1 MVNRS
6 FLLFDLDGT
15 LTDPALGIT
24 NSVMY
29 ALQKLGAPVEERSF
43 YYRFIGPPLLDSFA
57 HYCGFSPEKSRAALR
72 LYREYFADKG
82 IYENTVYDGIPALLA
97 DLQRAGY
104 KLIVATSK
112 PEIYAKQI
120 FDHFDMAK
128 YFSFIGGAD
137 LEEIAVPDQ
146 KADAEQDHQNG
157 KHRVDDVVDMGLT
170 LLLLLLELLFTETL
184 TARVLAGLL
193 LSGCTH
199 SLFSPLVQLAMRVV
213 HDRTFL
219 DII

>member
-1 MVNRS
+1 MVTAAARLWKK
-6 FLLFDLDGT
+6 LLF
-15 LTDPALGIT
+15 
-24 NSVMY
+24 
-29 ALQKLGAPVEERSF
+29 
-43 YYRFIGPPLLDSFA
+43 
-57 HYCGFSPEKSRAALR
+57 
-72 LYREYFADKG
+72 
-82 IYENTVYDGIPALLA
+82 
-97 DLQRAGY
+97 
-104 KLIVATSK
+104 
-112 PEIYAKQI
+112 QI
-120 FDHFDMAK
+120 RR
-128 YFSFIGGAD
+128 
-137 LEEIAVPDQ
+137 PTP
-146 KADAEQDHQNG
+146 EQDHQNG

>member
-1 MVNRS
+1 MNTPTI
-6 FLLFDLDGT
+6 DG
-15 LTDPALGIT
+15 
-24 NSVMY
+24 
-29 ALQKLGAPVEERSF
+29 
-43 YYRFIGPPLLDSFA
+43 
-57 HYCGFSPEKSRAALR
+57 
-72 LYREYFADKG
+72 
-82 IYENTVYDGIPALLA
+82 DG
-97 DLQRAGY
+97 
-104 KLIVATSK
+104 
-112 PEIYAKQI
+112 
-120 FDHFDMAK
+120 
-128 YFSFIGGAD
+128 GGAA

-170 LLLLLLELLFTETL
+170 PLLLLLELLFTETL

-219 DII
+219 KYYIRNDPNFQEEKRVFLWAGAAFTFYSCFRGGSRRKKEPRQSRGPSSKWIIYTPLWPCGPV

>member
-1 MVNRS
+1 MLAPAVAVVD
-6 FLLFDLDGT
+6 LLL
-15 LTDPALGIT
+15 
-24 NSVMY
+24 
-29 ALQKLGAPVEERSF
+29 KGAVVVV
-43 YYRFIGPPLLDSFA
+43 L
-57 HYCGFSPEKSRAALR
+57 H
-72 LYREYFADKG
+72 
-82 IYENTVYDGIPALLA
+82 
-97 DLQRAGY
+97 
-104 KLIVATSK
+104 
-112 PEIYAKQI
+112 
-120 FDHFDMAK
+120 
-128 YFSFIGGAD
+128 IGGSVVLPIDGDGGGAA

-219 DII
+219 DIYKKTPTFKRRSGFSSGRGSFYILFMFPGREQV